1 MTSGNV
7 LKIYF
12 YSDSS
17 ITLSGFDLTVTVV
30 KRSSLATLTFNAGDG
45 TGTMDPISVI
55 PVENVTVPACTFT
68 PPQNKLFSHYTDGEN
83 NYHPDDV
90 IPLSANKTLT
100 AVYVDK
106 ATVTYVYGENT
117 QTAEFA
123 QGAQIQLPTFLSM
136 FTLPERKH
144 FSGWQCGETVYN
156 EGDTFTLTGD
166 TLFTALF
173 EDDPVVLHGE
183 AGTSYA
189 NYENYSLLPKNTS
202 VTADLTGESE
212 GYVLWVFDNGGVNG
226 NYSNDCNGSLT
237 VLVPEGCIMQITSD
251 VSTELSCDYLYVY
264 DRDLLYIYD
273 SDGTTLLG
281 GNAYSGSFTLTDLQT
296 TSNTLKVKFTSDS
309 ANCRAGF
316 VLNVMVVD
324 PSTLITV
331 SFDAGEGE
339 GTMDSI
345 TVISGT
351 AITLPDYGFTAPES
365 KIFSGYSDGTHT
377 YWPGNSVTFN
387 ADTTLTAQWAAATG
401 FTYTCKDQN
410 QAIRYPLGS
419 TVSLPEL
426 TDIFDMPAGMH
437 FTGWKEKFSG
447 TIYQAGD
454 EYVANAPTVFTAQL
468 EILYSD
474 GDGGYYALM
483 PLWNVN
489 DPLLLD
495 LSDKSSGFTFTLYD
509 EGGKE
514 ENHTDDNNAE
524 IVVKAP
530 ENMVVTV
537 SGKVVLERNC
547 DYLRF
552 YNGANDRSPVL
563 GDNKYYGNNV
573 AVGPLTTDGNYL
585 TIYFHSDSSANN
597 AGFELTITVVAMTSV
612 TYEFDGATEVVA
624 VQKDSTIEL
633 AEFSDLFDSST
644 KEFICWQNGEDTYD
658 EGDEFVVTGD
668 VTFTAVTRLM
678 PTATFDGNGATV
690 IGSNGETVTPPI
702 PFPTGTTD
710 QLPHANMIFNIPENK
725 CFGGWSYND
734 RTYAVGEEFT
744 ITEDVTFTA
753 IWRDPNAWD
762 ILGET
767 LNAAPNTD
775 LGTITLTEDVAADI
789 GSLPLT
795 VPAGV
800 TVTINL
806 NGHTLD
812 GTNAAVMGNGSIIFV
827 YGDLT
832 LTNSGENAALTG
844 GGVQVSS
851 NAAFDPAAVEANFGA
866 KLLMTYDYDNDDTDE
881 EFENQLYAA
890 VWYPTLYDAFTAAAT
905 IPKDFKDDLDLP
917 ANNIFWYNDYK
928 GQQRSAASG
937 TAQNARYKHV
947 ALRRGGSGAV

>member
-17 ITLSGFDLTVTVV
+17 KTLSGFDLTVTVV

-83 NYHPDDV
+83 NYYPDDV

-106 ATVTYVYGENT
+106 VTATYVYGENT

-166 TLFTALF
+166 T
-173 EDDPVVLHGE
+173 
-183 AGTSYA
+183 S
-189 NYENYSLLPKNTS
+189 
-202 VTADLTGESE
+202 
-212 GYVLWVFDNGGVNG
+212 
-226 NYSNDCNGSLT
+226 
-237 VLVPEGCIMQITSD
+237 
-251 VSTELSCDYLYVY
+251 
-264 DRDLLYIYD
+264 
-273 SDGTTLLG
+273 
-281 GNAYSGSFTLTDLQT
+281 
-296 TSNTLKVKFTSDS
+296 
-309 ANCRAGF
+309 
-316 VLNVMVVD
+316 
-324 PSTLITV
+324 
-331 SFDAGEGE
+331 
-339 GTMDSI
+339 
-345 TVISGT
+345 
-351 AITLPDYGFTAPES
+351 
-365 KIFSGYSDGTHT
+365 
-377 YWPGNSVTFN
+377 
-387 ADTTLTAQWAAATG
+387 
-401 FTYTCKDQN
+401 
-410 QAIRYPLGS
+410 
-419 TVSLPEL
+419 
-426 TDIFDMPAGMH
+426 
-437 FTGWKEKFSG
+437 
-447 TIYQAGD
+447 
-454 EYVANAPTVFTAQL
+454 FTAQL

-474 GDGGYYALM
+474 GEDGYYALM

-514 ENHTDDNNAE
+514 GNHTDDNNAE

-573 AVGPLTTDGNYL
+573 AVGPLMTDGNYL

-624 VQKDSTIEL
+624 AQKNSTIEL
-633 AEFSDLFDSST
+633 AEFSDLFDSDT

-678 PTATFDGNGATV
+678 PTATFDGSGATV

-710 QLPHANMIFNIPENK
+710 QLPHANMIFNIPEGK
-725 CFGGWSYND
+725 CFGGWSYNN
-734 RTYAVGEEFT
+734 RTYAAGEEFT

-762 ILGET
+762 ILGEF
-767 LNAAPNTD
+767 LNAAPGTN
-775 LGTITLTEDVAADI
+775 LGTITLTEDIAADI

-832 LTNSGENAALTG
+832 LTNSGENAAVTG
-844 GGVQVSS
+844 GGVQVYS

-866 KLLMTYDYDNDDTDE
+866 KLLMTYDYDNDDTNQ

-917 ANNIFWYNDYK
+917 ANNIFSPSESSSPSPVK
-928 GQQRSAASG
+928 SRLVP
-937 TAQNARYKHV
+937 R
-947 ALRRGGSGAV
+947 LM